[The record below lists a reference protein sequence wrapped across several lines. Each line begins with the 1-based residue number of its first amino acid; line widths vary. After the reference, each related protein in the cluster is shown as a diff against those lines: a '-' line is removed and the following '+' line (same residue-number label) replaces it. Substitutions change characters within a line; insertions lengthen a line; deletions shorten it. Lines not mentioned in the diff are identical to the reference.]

1 MASQVGP
8 KLAGFDPTQTSDVF
22 LLLDAVDKECH
33 SGDYEDTWEDLSG
46 NDRHCYRLSTPS
58 TTAASGTSGNPDEDI
73 PRFTRDG
80 LEFYGLNSNSKFQF
94 GSTSGTGTRYDIYNS
109 TTGITVMAI
118 VKTTSTNATTSTP
131 ADPALPILSDTT
143 LGVISGFGIHGG
155 KVRLCAYSG
164 SAWGAYDSNSS
175 VNDGNWHQIG
185 FTMGTGDPCDVK
197 FYIDGQLDRTITG
210 LDHSGLIRFNA
221 IGVGYNS
228 ADLFVGSIRNLFV
241 LQKVLSDEEISLNW
255 VNQKRF
261 VGGRGPYGGDEGK
274 TPTTGGRFFTEFKYR
289 QIINY
294 AYVGG
299 GYKNSSPW
307 KNVHK
312 TVSSTDQTTNLGTLL
327 QYSANYVSGACSLN
341 IFYIWGASNSHPGT
355 TTQTVAMNMF
365 TESSYPLTSA
375 MNMIQARN
383 DSGTMFYEHNHAWIT
398 GGGYSNI
405 DKFNLST
412 ESMATSTFTGG
423 IAGDDQGGVST
434 HSDQYIGYFGDSNE
448 NSKLAFLTET
458 ITAATSNTFIWRGQ
472 QKGISSKLRKG
483 YCGNEGS
490 YSGGYNLRRWHY
502 PTDSAM
508 GTLSKPQPNC
518 GEENYTMGQDHQY
531 MLGNYDGAQNNEN
544 WKWYY
549 ATDTGTANVNGLSP
563 TAQAGQS
570 SGHCGWRE

>member
-1 MASQVGP
+1 MGIKLGP
-8 KLAGFDPTQTSDVF
+8 KLGGMGRSNASNVYAMFDATDQN
-22 LLLDAVDKECH
+22 CH
-33 SGDYEDTWEDLSG
+33 SGDYEDGWLDLSG
-46 NDRHCYRLSTPS
+46 NNRHCYRLSTPS
-58 TTAASGTSGNPDEDI
+58 TTAASGTSGNPDEDT

-80 LEFYGLNSNSKFQF
+80 LEFYGLNTNSKFQF
-94 GSTSGTGTRYDIYNS
+94 GSTSGTGTRYSVSN
-109 TTGITVMAI
+109 TTNGITVLAVM
-118 VKTTSTNATTSTP
+118 KTTSTDSSVTYAGNAALNILGDTTS
-131 ADPALPILSDTT
+131 S
-143 LGVISGFGIHGG
+143 VIFGFGVHGG
-155 KVRLCAYSG
+155 KARVCFYSG
-164 SAWGAYDSNSS
+164 SAWGVYDSNAT
-175 VNDGNWHQIG
+175 VNDGEWHQIG
-185 FTMGTGDPCDVK
+185 FSMGTGDPCDMNIYV
-197 FYIDGQLDRTITG
+197 DGELDKAVSS
-210 LDHSGLIRFNA
+210 LDHISGIAFNN
-221 IGVGYNS
+221 IGLGY
-228 ADLFVGSIRNLFV
+228 AGDMFVGSLRNL
-241 LQKVLSDEEISLNW
+241 IILNTELNDAEVRNCW
-255 VNQKRF
+255 LNQKNF
-261 VGGRGPYGGDEGK
+261 SGGRGAYTGPEGNLRNK
-274 TPTTGGRFFTEFKYR
+274 GGRFFSEFKYR

-355 TTQTVAMNMF
+355 TAQTVAMNMF
-365 TESSYPLTSA
+365 TESSYSLTTA

-383 DSGTMFYEHNHAWIT
+383 DSGTMFYEHNYAWIT
-398 GGGYSNI
+398 GGGYSNV
-405 DKFNLST
+405 DKFNFWT
-412 ESMATSTFTGG
+412 ETMASSTFTGG

-434 HSDQYIGYFGDSNE
+434 HSDQYTGYFGDSDE
-448 NSKLAFLTET
+448 NSKLAFLTDT
-458 ITAATSNTFIWRGQ
+458 ISTATSNTFIWRGQ

-502 PTDSAM
+502 PSDSAM
-508 GTLSKPQPNC
+508 GTVGKPQTNC

-549 ATDTGTANVNGLSP
+549 ATDSGTANVNGLSP